1 MNNDI
6 KFSVIINCYNG
17 EKYLRETI
25 DSVIAQTYTN
35 WELIVWDNQ
44 STDKTRSITE
54 SYDDNRIRYYYA
66 SSHTP
71 LGEARS
77 CALQKVQGDII
88 GFLDSDDVWKP
99 NCLEIYMSY
108 FTKFQNV
115 GLAYSRFYSKT
126 ERGGWTSEGADRS
139 RIVKTEELVDKYNI
153 GMSCAFFKS
162 AIIVKNS
169 IYFNR
174 AFSLIEDYDFF
185 LRVSSCTQTLY
196 IPEVLMEYRVYDG
209 NSTSKGDFAAEY
221 DIFAELI
228 ENDSRYLNLVP
239 YLNVIKRGSNRYKI
253 IQSIRDGHNSRAFCL
268 IVRSLKHDFYC
279 SKYLITMLIGKNMSK
294 LYRRF
299 IEKFK

>member
-35 WELIVWDNQ
+35 WEIIVWDNK
-44 STDKTRSITE
+44 STDKTRSIAE
-54 SYDDNRIRYYYA
+54 SYEDKRIRYYYA
-66 SSHTP
+66 STHTP
-71 LGEARS
+71 LGEARN
-77 CALQKVQGDII
+77 CALQKVQGEII

-99 NCLEIYMSY
+99 NCLEIYIS
-108 FTKFQNV
+108 FFKRFPNV

-126 ERGGWTSEGADRS
+126 ERGGWTSEGADSS

-162 AIIVKNS
+162 AIIIENS
-169 IYFNR
+169 IYFNG

-185 LRVSSCTQTLY
+185 LRVSSLTQTLY
-196 IPEVLMEYRVYDG
+196 IPEVLMDYRVYDG

-221 DIFAELI
+221 DILAELI
-228 ENDSRYLNLVP
+228 ENDSRYAKLLP
-239 YLNVIKRGSNRYKI
+239 YLSVVKRGSNRYKI
-253 IQSIRDGHNSRAFCL
+253 IQSIRDDHNSRAFWI
-268 IVRSLKHDFYC
+268 IVKSLKHDLYC
-279 SKYLITMLIGKNMSK
+279 SKYLLTLLIGKNTSK
-294 LYRRF
+294 FYRRF
-299 IEKFK
+299 IEIFK